1 MLLLLNFLLLLGTEF
16 EGDEG
21 GEVFI
26 SSLEFCCKYGVTLGG
41 QKSNHLENEDN
52 G

>member
-16 EGDEG
+16 EGDG
-21 GEVFI
+21 GGVFI

-41 QKSNHLENEDN
+41 QKSNHLDNEDN